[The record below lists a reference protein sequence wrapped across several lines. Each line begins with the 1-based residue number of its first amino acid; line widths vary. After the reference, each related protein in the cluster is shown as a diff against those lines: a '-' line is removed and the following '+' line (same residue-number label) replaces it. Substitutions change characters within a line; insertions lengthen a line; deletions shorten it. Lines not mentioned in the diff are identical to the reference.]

1 MINQVMVRKAQNLL
15 RAQRSGRLPINT
27 CVWQDWMDLEN
38 RDVRRLPSKE
48 DEGSKM

>member
-15 RAQRSGRLPINT
+15 CAQRSGRLPINT

-38 RDVRRLPSKE
+38 SDVRRASRE
-48 DEGSKM
+48 ER